1 MNIQLNNKLISNLG
15 DVLGMPTSEMIA
27 ATVTNRSTWY
37 RIMHQ
42 PEVITVQQLL
52 AISNGLHIPVRRFFS
67 SGKADFIGK
76 KSDYVTDP
84 YLPCHYEAETLQE
97 FVSTRPSATWK
108 HAAKVTGMSRD
119 NLRNSLL
126 AIRRTPVTRFL
137 AVCNAFEVDPFSIL
151 SDPNPRHH
159 RQKGQNKDDEN
170 LKAEI
175 TAMRKEIQYLSS
187 AVDELT
193 KKYETLLADHN
204 DLAKRVNINSVN
216 IQNFTDSHLSIA
228 ADHLDPH

>member
-1 MNIQLNNKLISNLG
+1 MNIQLNNKLISSLG

-151 SDPNPRHH
+151 SDPNPQQT
-159 RQKGQNKDDEN
+159 RQKGRNKDDE
-170 LKAEI
+170 LRTEI
-175 TAMRKEIQYLSS
+175 SSLRKEILTLTS

-228 ADHLDPH
+228 ADHLDPR